1 MNSPIPEVTDRWV
14 NIFFFFTLVG
24 FFILFAEAEDHGRI
38 LAGALIAAVL
48 AIIAFI
54 LNWLSLN
61 GTISSILLGTTA
73 YGLGGLTGA
82 VVIIAFFISGS
93 ILTKTKL
100 SENAGEITDKNFRR
114 DGNQVWANGFWFCF
128 WITNWFLTGYYGF
141 MIASVASIA
150 MATADT
156 WATEIGGNRLK
167 AKAWLITTGKSVT
180 PGTDGAVSIL
190 GSIAALLGALFIT
203 LVYALM
209 EFNVN
214 VVVLAIIGLSGFL
227 GCFIDSYLGARVQGK
242 VIIWNKNA
250 DLPGTSVSAGN
261 KKEKRYVIGNNAVNW
276 ISTGITSINSI
287 IAILITDL

>member
-1 MNSPIPEVTDRWV
+1 MTDRWV

-24 FFILFAEAEDHGRI
+24 FFILFADAEDHARI
-38 LAGALIAAVL
+38 LAGSLFAAAL

-61 GTISSILLGTTA
+61 GTISSILLGTIA
-73 YGLGGLTGA
+73 YGLGGLVGA
-82 VVIIAFFISGS
+82 AVIIAFFISGS
-93 ILTKTKL
+93 VLTKTKL
-100 SENAGEITDKNFRR
+100 TVNDAGFADKNFRR

-128 WITNWFLTGYYGF
+128 WITNWFLTGYHGF

-180 PGTDGAVSIL
+180 PGTDGAVSFS
-190 GSIAALLGALFIT
+190 GSIAALLGAFFIT
-203 LVYALM
+203 LVFALM
-209 EFNVN
+209 EFNVP
-214 VVVLAIIGLSGFL
+214 VVVLAIISLSGFL
-227 GCFIDSYLGARVQGK
+227 GCFIDSYLGARIQGRVVK
-242 VIIWNKNA
+242 WKKKG
-250 DLPGTSVSAGN
+250 DSSTLPGASDSSRHG
-261 KKEKRYVIGNNAVNW
+261 KEKPYIIGNNAVNW
-276 ISTGITSINSI
+276 IATGITSIISI